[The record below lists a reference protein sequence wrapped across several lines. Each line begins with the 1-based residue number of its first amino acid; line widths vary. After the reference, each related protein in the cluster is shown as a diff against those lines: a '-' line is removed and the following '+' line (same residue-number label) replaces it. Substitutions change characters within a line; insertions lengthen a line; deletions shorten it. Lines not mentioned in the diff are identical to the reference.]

1 RSSPISGSL
10 LCRKPASPS
19 PIPPAC
25 IPSLAVSFSLIFF
38 HGNKV
43 ANESFP
49 QGLSQTLIFLQ
60 CYKSV
65 FQFQRDLGRFGLTE
79 VRAVIGTGQD
89 TITALK
95 SIQAR
100 SNRRCQHQKTMSASR
115 SKGFLK
121 RQIWGGSISFFFFS
135 LLLLSRVDINILS
148 VLGVHHSDLTIVHAI
163 LCSPR

>member
-100 SNRRCQHQKTMSASR
+100 SNRRCQHQEEYCNWK
-115 SKGFLK
+115 
-121 RQIWGGSISFFFFS
+121 
-135 LLLLSRVDINILS
+135 
-148 VLGVHHSDLTIVHAI
+148 
-163 LCSPR
+163 